1 MAPTFHVSS
10 HVYLGAKKLS
20 ILPVF
25 LGFFLGT
32 NMLNRLVAAT
42 AGSGLFK
49 LAATLIGAGFGMAR
63 SKSTVVVAAGA
74 APAAP
79 TNAELVFAFRS

>member
-1 MAPTFHVSS
+1 MKETHVAPTFHVSS

-42 AGSGLFK
+42 AGTGLFK
-49 LAATLIGAGFGMAR
+49 LAEQGEATATRAI
-63 SKSTVVVAAGA
+63 
-74 APAAP
+74 
-79 TNAELVFAFRS
+79 